1 MPHDDDGG
9 LFGSLALALVLLKKE
24 EERGGRRRAA
34 ARSAS
39 KEEGVGWVEVRR
51 GASERETEGRKEP
64 SNERGGRCVGRETSR
79 ELANTERH
87 RLPLRGR
94 EIDGP
99 RSLSGAWTQSRPRPH
114 QALDIYFV
122 AWLKRVSEHEMTE
135 NSRTPSDCD
144 NHCEGER

>member
-1 MPHDDDGG
+1 MRWTRNFPRTREHR
-9 LFGSLALALVLLKKE
+9 AT
-24 EERGGRRRAA
+24 AA
-34 ARSAS
+34 ATARARDR
-39 KEEGVGWVEVRR
+39 W
-51 GASERETEGRKEP
+51 T
-64 SNERGGRCVGRETSR
+64 
-79 ELANTERH
+79 
-87 RLPLRGR
+87 
-94 EIDGP
+94 